1 MMQPSQGVPSYI
13 DYTGVQSVQHPD
25 FDRTVPVLYNVL
37 FHTFAV
43 IAKIDFLYIFWNI
56 KEMSQNSGYVPL
68 FWVGFSAFGAG
79 TGYI

>member
-25 FDRTVPVLYNVL
+25 FGMTVPVLYNVL

-43 IAKIDFLYIFWNI
+43 IAKIDL
-56 KEMSQNSGYVPL
+56 NSYT
-68 FWVGFSAFGAG
+68 FFGILKKCPKTPG
-79 TGYI
+79 MCHCSG